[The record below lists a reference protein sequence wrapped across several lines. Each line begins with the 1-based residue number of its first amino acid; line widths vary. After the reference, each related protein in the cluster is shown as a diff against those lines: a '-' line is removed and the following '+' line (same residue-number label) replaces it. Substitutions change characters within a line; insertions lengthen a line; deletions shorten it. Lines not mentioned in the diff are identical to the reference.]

1 MKKVK
6 LFKRENGENV
16 LVGTYKNKLAAE
28 QEVLTITEDNNEL
41 DEDDEDNED
50 AVTVFDFFTEE
61 VEDAPRVKSYE
72 EACERIGVEPLTEE
86 RIKALEL
93 RPDEVARKKLEVIA
107 AALNDGWSPDWNDTN
122 QYKYFPY
129 FYIEPRKRGAPAGLS
144 CPITNHAASATS
156 AHFGSRLCFNDPE
169 TARYAGRTFTELY
182 EQLLLQ

>member
-28 QEVLTITEDNNEL
+28 QEVLAITEDNNEL
-41 DEDDEDNED
+41 DEDDVDSED

-61 VEDAPRVKSYE
+61 VEDAPRVTSYE
-72 EACERIGVEPLTEE
+72 EACERVGVEPLTEE

-93 RPDEVARKKLEVIA
+93 RPDEVARKKLEVIT
-107 AALNDGWSPDWNDTN
+107 AALNEGWSPDWNNTSE
-122 QYKYFPY
+122 YKYYPY
-129 FYIEPRKRGAPAGLS
+129 FYIEPRNLGAITGLS
-144 CPITNHAASATS
+144 CANTLYSASVTNASI
-156 AHFGSRLCFNDPE
+156 GSRLCFHEPDA
-169 TARYAGRTFTELY
+169 ARYAGRTFTELY

>member
-28 QEVLTITEDNNEL
+28 QEVLAITEDNNEL
-41 DEDDEDNED
+41 DEDDVYNED

-61 VEDAPRVKSYE
+61 VEEAPRIKSYE
-72 EACERIGVEPLTEE
+72 EACERVGVEPLTEE

-93 RPDEVARKKLEVIA
+93 RPDEVARKKLEVIT
-107 AALNDGWSPDWNDTN
+107 AALNEGWSPDWNN
-122 QYKYFPY
+122 REQYKYYPY
-129 FYIEPRKRGAPAGLS
+129 FYIEPRKHSAYAGLS
-144 CPITNHAASATS
+144 FAGTSYAASYAVAS
-156 AHFGSRLCFNDPE
+156 VGSRLCFHEPDA
-169 TARYAGRTFTELY
+169 ARYAGRTFTELY

>member
-1 MKKVK
+1 MKKEK

-41 DEDDEDNED
+41 DEDDADSED

-61 VEDAPRVKSYE
+61 VEDAPRVTSYE
-72 EACERIGVEPLTEE
+72 EACERVGVEPLTEE

-93 RPDEVARKKLEVIA
+93 RPDEVARKKLEVIT
-107 AALNDGWSPDWNDTN
+107 AALNEGWSPDWNN
-122 QYKYFPY
+122 SNEYKYYPY
-129 FYIEPRKRGAPAGLS
+129 FYIEPRNHGAYAGLS
-144 CPITNHAASATS
+144 FTSTSGTASITS
-156 AHFGSRLCFNDPE
+156 AYVGSRLCFHDHE
-169 TARYAGRTFTELY
+169 TARYAGKTFTELY

>member
-28 QEVLTITEDNNEL
+28 QEVLAITEDNNEL
-41 DEDDEDNED
+41 DEDDVDNED

-61 VEDAPRVKSYE
+61 VEDAPRVTSYE
-72 EACERIGVEPLTEE
+72 EACERVGVEPLTEE

-93 RPDEVARKKLEVIA
+93 RPDEVARKKLEVIT
-107 AALNDGWSPDWNDTN
+107 AALNEGWSPDWNN
-122 QYKYFPY
+122 REQYKYYPY
-129 FYIEPRKRGAPAGLS
+129 FYIEPRKNGAAAGLS
-144 CPITNHAASATS
+144 YAGAGHAASITD
-156 AHFGSRLCFNDPE
+156 AHLGSRLCFHEPDA
-169 TARYAGRTFTELY
+169 ARYAGRTFTELY

>member
-41 DEDDEDNED
+41 DEDDVDNED
-50 AVTVFDFFTEE
+50 AVTVFDFYTEE
-61 VEDAPRVKSYE
+61 VEEAPRVKSYE
-72 EACERIGVEPLTEE
+72 EACERVGVEPLTEE

-93 RPDEVARKKLEVIA
+93 RPDEVARKKLEVIT
-107 AALNDGWSPDWNDTN
+107 AALNEGWSPDWNN
-122 QYKYFPY
+122 REQYKYYPY
-129 FYIEPRKRGAPAGLS
+129 FYIEPRNSGAYAGLS
-144 CPITNHAASATS
+144 YASTSNAASFAS
-156 AHFGSRLCFNDPE
+156 ARVGSRLCFNDPE
-169 TARYAGRTFTELY
+169 TARYAGKQFTELY

>member
-41 DEDDEDNED
+41 DEDDADNED

-61 VEDAPRVKSYE
+61 VEDAPRVTSYE
-72 EACERIGVEPLTEE
+72 EACERVGVEPLTEE

-93 RPDEVARKKLEVIA
+93 RPDEVARKKLEVIT
-107 AALNDGWSPDWNDTN
+107 AALNEGWSPDWNNTN
-122 QYKYFPY
+122 EYKYYPY
-129 FYIEPRKRGAPAGLS
+129 FYIESRKHGASAGLS
-144 CPITNHAASATS
+144 YANTYSAASHTGALL
-156 AHFGSRLCFNDPE
+156 GSRLCFHDHE
-169 TARYAGRTFTELY
+169 TARYAGKTFAELY

>member
-41 DEDDEDNED
+41 DEDDADSED

-61 VEDAPRVKSYE
+61 VEDAPRVTSYE
-72 EACERIGVEPLTEE
+72 EACERVGVEPLTEE

-93 RPDEVARKKLEVIA
+93 RPDEVARKKLEVIT
-107 AALNDGWSPDWNDTN
+107 AALNEGWSPDWNNTN
-122 QYKYFPY
+122 EYKYYPY
-129 FYIEPRKRGAPAGLS
+129 FYIEPRKHGADAGLS
-144 CPITNHAASATS
+144 CTCAHNTASNTHATL
-156 AHFGSRLCFNDPE
+156 GSRLCFHDHE
-169 TARYAGRTFTELY
+169 TARYAGKTFTELY

>member
-6 LFKRENGENV
+6 LFKKENGENV

-41 DEDDEDNED
+41 DEDNED

-72 EACERIGVEPLTEE
+72 EACERVGVEPLTEE
-86 RIKALEL
+86 RINALEL
-93 RPDEVARKKLEVIA
+93 RPDEVARKKLEVIT
-107 AALNDGWSPDWNDTN
+107 AALNEGWSPDWNNTSE
-122 QYKYFPY
+122 YKYYPY
-129 FYIEPRKRGAPAGLS
+129 FYIEPRKHGAYAGLS
-144 CPITNHAASATS
+144 CTNAAYTASYTIAYI
-156 AHFGSRLCFNDPE
+156 GSRLCFHEPDA
-169 TARYAGRTFTELY
+169 ARYAGRTFTELY

>member
-41 DEDDEDNED
+41 DEDDADSED

-61 VEDAPRVKSYE
+61 VEDAPRVTSYE
-72 EACERIGVEPLTEE
+72 EACERVGVEPLTEE

-93 RPDEVARKKLEVIA
+93 RPDEVARKKLEVIT
-107 AALNDGWSPDWNDTN
+107 AALNEGWSPDWNNTN
-122 QYKYFPY
+122 EYKYYPY
-129 FYIEPRKRGAPAGLS
+129 FYIEPRKRGASAGLS
-144 CPITNHAASATS
+144 CAHTGTAASITGAYI
-156 AHFGSRLCFNDPE
+156 GSRLCFHDHE
-169 TARYAGRTFTELY
+169 TARYAGKTFTELY

>member
-72 EACERIGVEPLTEE
+72 EACERVGVEPLTEE

-93 RPDEVARKKLEVIA
+93 RPDEVARKKLEVIT
-107 AALNDGWSPDWNDTN
+107 AALNEGWSPDWNNTN
-122 QYKYFPY
+122 EYKYYPY
-129 FYIEPRKRGAPAGLS
+129 FFIEPRKHGAAAGLS
-144 CPITNHAASATS
+144 YANTSNAASATD
-156 AHFGSRLCFNDPE
+156 ATFGSRLCFHDHE
-169 TARYAGRTFTELY
+169 TARYAGKTFTELY

>member
-41 DEDDEDNED
+41 DEDDADSED

-61 VEDAPRVKSYE
+61 VEDASRVTSYE
-72 EACERIGVEPLTEE
+72 EACERVGVEPLTEE

-93 RPDEVARKKLEVIA
+93 RPDEVARKKLEVIT
-107 AALNDGWSPDWNDTN
+107 AALNEGWSPDWNNTN
-122 QYKYFPY
+122 EYKYYPY
-129 FYIEPRKRGAPAGLS
+129 FYIEPRKHGASAGLS
-144 CPITNHAASATS
+144 FAYTHDAASNAC
-156 AHFGSRLCFNDPE
+156 AGIGSRLCFHDHE
-169 TARYAGRTFTELY
+169 TARYAGKTFTELY

>member
-16 LVGTYKNKLAAE
+16 FVGTYKNKLAAE

-41 DEDDEDNED
+41 DEDDADSED

-61 VEDAPRVKSYE
+61 VEDAPRVTSYE
-72 EACERIGVEPLTEE
+72 EACERVGVEPLTEE

-93 RPDEVARKKLEVIA
+93 RPDEVARKKLEVIT
-107 AALNDGWSPDWNDTN
+107 AALNEGWSPDWNNTN
-122 QYKYFPY
+122 EYKYYPY
-129 FYIEPRKRGAPAGLS
+129 FYIAPRKYGAAAGLS
-144 CPITNHAASATS
+144 CAGTIYSASITGASV
-156 AHFGSRLCFNDPE
+156 GSRLCFHDHE
-169 TARYAGRTFTELY
+169 TARYAGKTFTELF

>member
-41 DEDDEDNED
+41 DEDNED

-72 EACERIGVEPLTEE
+72 EACERVGVEPLTEE
-86 RIKALEL
+86 HIKALEL
-93 RPDEVARKKLEVIA
+93 RPDEVARKKLEVIT
-107 AALNDGWSPDWNDTN
+107 AALNEGWSPDWNNTSE
-122 QYKYFPY
+122 YKYYPY
-129 FYIEPRKRGAPAGLS
+129 FYIEPRKHGAAAGLS
-144 CPITNHAASATS
+144 CTNAYYTASYTDAS
-156 AHFGSRLCFNDPE
+156 IGSRLCFHEPDA
-169 TARYAGRTFTELY
+169 ARYAGRTFTELY

>member
-6 LFKRENGENV
+6 LFKKENGENV

-41 DEDDEDNED
+41 DEDDADNED

-61 VEDAPRVKSYE
+61 VEDAPRVTSYE
-72 EACERIGVEPLTEE
+72 EACERVGVEPLTEE

-93 RPDEVARKKLEVIA
+93 RPDEVARKKLEVIT
-107 AALNDGWSPDWNDTN
+107 AALNEGWSPDWNNTN
-122 QYKYFPY
+122 EYKYYPY
-129 FYIEPRKRGAPAGLS
+129 FYIESRKHGAAAGLS
-144 CPITNHAASATS
+144 CTSSAASYTYADI
-156 AHFGSRLCFNDPE
+156 GSRLCFHDHE
-169 TARYAGRTFTELY
+169 TARYAGKTFTELY

>member
-28 QEVLTITEDNNEL
+28 QEVLAITEDNNEL
-41 DEDDEDNED
+41 DEDDVDNED

-72 EACERIGVEPLTEE
+72 EACERVGVEPLTEE

-93 RPDEVARKKLEVIA
+93 RPDEVARKKLEVIT
-107 AALNDGWSPDWNDTN
+107 AALNEGWSPDWNN
-122 QYKYFPY
+122 ASEYKYYPY
-129 FYIEPRKRGAPAGLS
+129 FYIEPRKHGAYAGLS
-144 CPITNHAASATS
+144 CADTNIAASTTYANI
-156 AHFGSRLCFNDPE
+156 GSRLCFHEPDA
-169 TARYAGRTFTELY
+169 ARYAGRTFTELY

>member
-41 DEDDEDNED
+41 DEDDADNED

-61 VEDAPRVKSYE
+61 VEDAPRVTSYE
-72 EACERIGVEPLTEE
+72 EACERVGVEPLTEE

-93 RPDEVARKKLEVIA
+93 RPDEVARKKLEVIT
-107 AALNDGWSPDWNDTN
+107 AALNEGWSPDWNNTN
-122 QYKYFPY
+122 EYKYYPY
-129 FYIEPRKRGAPAGLS
+129 FYIELRKHGAYAGLS
-144 CPITNHAASATS
+144 CTATDNAASYAN
-156 AHFGSRLCFNDPE
+156 AAIGSRLCFHDYE
-169 TARYAGRTFTELY
+169 TAHYAGKTFTELY

>member
-41 DEDDEDNED
+41 DEDDADSED

-61 VEDAPRVKSYE
+61 VEDAPRVTSYE
-72 EACERIGVEPLTEE
+72 EACERVGVEPLTEE

-93 RPDEVARKKLEVIA
+93 RTDEVARKKLEVIT
-107 AALNDGWSPDWNDTN
+107 AALNEGWSPDWNNTSE
-122 QYKYFPY
+122 YKYYPY
-129 FYIEPRKRGAPAGLS
+129 FYIEPRKYGANAGLS
-144 CPITNHAASATS
+144 YANTNYAASYTA
-156 AHFGSRLCFNDPE
+156 ADFGSRLCFHEPDA
-169 TARYAGRTFTELY
+169 ARYAGRTFTELY

>member
-41 DEDDEDNED
+41 DEDDADNED

-61 VEDAPRVKSYE
+61 VEDAPRVTSYE
-72 EACERIGVEPLTEE
+72 EACERVGVEPLTEE

-93 RPDEVARKKLEVIA
+93 RPDEVARKKLEVIT
-107 AALNDGWSPDWNDTN
+107 AALNEGWSPDWNNTN
-122 QYKYFPY
+122 EYKYYPY
-129 FYIEPRKRGAPAGLS
+129 FYIESRKRSASAGLS
-144 CPITNHAASATS
+144 CAHAKYAASYTYAS
-156 AHFGSRLCFNDPE
+156 IGSRLCFHDHE
-169 TARYAGRTFTELY
+169 TARYAGKTFTELY

>member
-41 DEDDEDNED
+41 DEDDADSED

-61 VEDAPRVKSYE
+61 VEDAPRVTSYE
-72 EACERIGVEPLTEE
+72 EACERVGVEPLTEE

-93 RPDEVARKKLEVIA
+93 RADEVARKKLEVIT
-107 AALNDGWSPDWNDTN
+107 AALNEGWSPDWNNTN
-122 QYKYFPY
+122 EYKYYPY
-129 FYIEPRKRGAPAGLS
+129 FYIEPRKRGAYAGLS
-144 CPITNHAASATS
+144 FAIALNAASYTS
-156 AHFGSRLCFNDPE
+156 AAVGSRLCFHDHE
-169 TARYAGRTFTELY
+169 TARYAGKTFTELY